1 MRTTRKSHKLLA
13 AWLLCATQLYC
24 HLVLAEEAD
33 RNKPIHIES
42 DQLSVDQANQ
52 VSSFDGHVQFIQG
65 TILML
70 ADRVVVK
77 QDKDGYKHCTATGHV
92 ASFRQKSE
100 GSNEFVE
107 GFGERIEY
115 DTRAETIDFF
125 EQAQVKRGQDDLRG
139 KHITYN
145 TRTEIVSV
153 SGNPTADPDAPGQGR
168 VRAVIQPKNDETIQ
182 QPRQNKSES
191 LSIKPSTKLIES
203 PRP

>member
-1 MRTTRKSHKLLA
+1 M
-13 AWLLCATQLYC
+13 QLYC
-24 HLVLAEEAD
+24 HLVLAEDAD

-42 DQLSVDQANQ
+42 DQLSVDQVNQ

-70 ADRVVVK
+70 ADRIVVK

-107 GFGERIEY
+107 GYGERIEY

-125 EQAQVKRGQDDLRG
+125 EQARVKREQDDLRG
-139 KHITYN
+139 KHITYS

-153 SGNPTADPDAPGQGR
+153 SGNPVVNADTPSQGR
-168 VRAVIQPKNDETIQ
+168 VRAVIQPKSEETTQ
-182 QPRQNKSES
+182 RPKQDNPDS
-191 LSIKPSTKLIES
+191 LSIKPATKLIES
-203 PRP
+203 PSHE